1 MENFTFAFPGRI
13 IPGIVFFGGE
23 SNFPGKEGISALDWS
38 FIGAHVPDYLS
49 GAWVTLRFGL
59 YGVACSLVL
68 GLLCCLARFFRIPVL
83 RQIAHGYTEVARN
96 TPLLV
101 QLFFLYAG
109 LPRVGLRLSAEACAV
124 IGLTFLGGA
133 YMSEAFRSGLEAVDR
148 SQREAGLCLGLTRAQ
163 NIRYVLLP
171 QALATAAPALFANVI
186 FLIKE
191 TSVFSVLAMMDL
203 MNVADTLRTSGGR
216 TVEVLFMLAVAYLA
230 VLLPFSLA
238 ATLTERR
245 LRYAGFGNQRPV

>member
-1 MENFTFAFPGRI
+1 MCFTFSEKKSNIDSIFAEK
-13 IPGIVFFGGE
+13 GIFGGRE
-23 SNFPGKEGISALDWS
+23 DERMDWA
-38 FIGAHVPDYLS
+38 FIAGHVPDYVG

-59 YGVACSLVL
+59 YGVGCSLVL
-68 GLLCCLARFFRIPVL
+68 GLICCLLRYFRIPVL
-83 RQIAHGYTEVARN
+83 RSIAHAYIELARN

-109 LPRVGLRLSAEACAV
+109 LPRMGIRLSAEACAV

-133 YMSEAFRSGLEAVDR
+133 YMSEAFRSGLESVDKT
-148 SQREAGLCLGLTRAQ
+148 QREAGECLGLTRGQ

-191 TSVFSVLAMMDL
+191 TSMFSVLAMMDL

-216 TVEVLFMLAVAYLA
+216 TIEVLFMLIVAYLA
-230 VLLPFSLA
+230 LLLPVSLA
-238 ATLTERR
+238 ATFTERR
-245 LRYAGFGNQRPV
+245 LRYAGFGNQHSV

>member
-1 MENFTFAFPGRI
+1 MDWLF
-13 IPGIVFFGGE
+13 
-23 SNFPGKEGISALDWS
+23 ISS
-38 FIGAHVPDYLS
+38 HVSDYVG

-59 YGVACSLVL
+59 YGVLCSLAL
-68 GLLCCLARFFRIPVL
+68 GMLCCLARYFRVPVL
-83 RQIAHGYTEVARN
+83 RQIAVGYIELARN

-109 LPRVGLRLSAEACAV
+109 LPRVGIKFTAEACAV

-133 YMSEAFRSGLEAVDR
+133 YMAEAFRSGLEAVDKA
-148 SQREAGLCLGLTRAQ
+148 QVEAGACIGLTRGQ
-163 NIRYVLLP
+163 NIRYVVFP
-171 QALATAAPALFANVI
+171 QALATAIPALFANVI

-216 TVEVLFMLAVAYLA
+216 TVEVLFMLMVAYLLI
-230 VLLPFSLA
+230 LLPVSML
-238 ATLTERR
+238 ATLAERR
-245 LRYAGFGNQRPV
+245 LRYAGFGDQHSV

>member
-1 MENFTFAFPGRI
+1 M
-13 IPGIVFFGGE
+13 
-23 SNFPGKEGISALDWS
+23 DWG
-38 FIGAHVPDYLS
+38 FIGSHVPDYLA

-59 YGVACSLVL
+59 YGVGCALLL
-68 GLLCCLARFFRIPVL
+68 GLLCCLVRYFRIPLL
-83 RQIAHGYTEVARN
+83 RSIAHGYIELARN

-109 LPRVGLRLSAEACAV
+109 LPRVGIRLSAEACAV

-133 YMSEAFRSGLEAVDR
+133 YMAEAFRSGLESVDK
-148 SQREAGLCLGLTRAQ
+148 SQREAGECLGLTSAQ

-186 FLIKE
+186 YLIKE
-191 TSVFSVLAMMDL
+191 TSMFSVLAMMDL

-216 TVEVLFMLAVAYLA
+216 TVEVLFMLVVAYLA
-230 VLLPFSLA
+230 LLLPVSLA
-238 ATLTERR
+238 ATFTERR
-245 LRYAGFGNQRPV
+245 LRYAGFGNQRSV

>member
-1 MENFTFAFPGRI
+1 MDG
-13 IPGIVFFGGE
+13 
-23 SNFPGKEGISALDWS
+23 S
-38 FIGAHVPDYLS
+38 FILAHVPDYLS

-59 YGVACSLVL
+59 YGVICAMAL
-68 GLLCCLARFFRIPVL
+68 GLLCCLLRYFRIPVL
-83 RQIAHGYTEVARN
+83 QRIAGGYIELARN

-109 LPRVGLRLSAEACAV
+109 LPRVGIRFSAEACAV

-133 YMSEAFRSGLEAVDR
+133 YMAEAFRSGLESVDR
-148 SQREAGLCLGLTRAQ
+148 AQAEAGECIGLTRGQ
-163 NIRYVLLP
+163 NIRYVIFP

-216 TVEVLFMLAVAYLA
+216 TVEVLFMLVVAYLLI
-230 VLLPFSLA
+230 LLPVSAL
-238 ATLTERR
+238 ATLVERR
-245 LRYAGFGNQRPV
+245 LRYAGFGNQHSV

>member
-1 MENFTFAFPGRI
+1 MDWAFI
-13 IPGIVFFGGE
+13 
-23 SNFPGKEGISALDWS
+23 AD
-38 FIGAHVPDYLS
+38 HVPDYVS

-59 YGVACSLVL
+59 YGVGCSLAL
-68 GLLCCLARFFRIPVL
+68 GLICCLLRYFRIPML
-83 RQIAHGYTEVARN
+83 KSIAHGYIELARN

-109 LPRVGLRLSAEACAV
+109 LPRMGIRLSAEACAV

-133 YMSEAFRSGLEAVDR
+133 YMSEAFRSGLESVDQT
-148 SQREAGLCLGLTRAQ
+148 QREAGECLGLTRGQ

-171 QALATAAPALFANVI
+171 QALATAVPALFANVI

-191 TSVFSVLAMMDL
+191 TSMFSVLAMMDL

-216 TVEVLFMLAVAYLA
+216 TIEVLFMLVVAYLA
-230 VLLPFSLA
+230 LLLPISLA
-238 ATLTERR
+238 ATFMERR
-245 LRYAGFGNQRPV
+245 LRYAGFGNQHSV

>member
-1 MENFTFAFPGRI
+1 MDIRSRAKLLQYLFREDQVDG
-13 IPGIVFFGGE
+13 
-23 SNFPGKEGISALDWS
+23 S
-38 FIGAHVPDYLS
+38 FILAHVPDYLS

-59 YGVACSLVL
+59 YGVACSLAL
-68 GLLCCLARFFRIPVL
+68 GFVCCLLRAFRVPVL
-83 RQIAHGYTEVARN
+83 RWIAGGYIELARN

-109 LPRVGLRLSAEACAV
+109 LPRVGVKFTAEACAV

-133 YMSEAFRSGLEAVDR
+133 YMAEAFRSGLEAVDNA
-148 SQREAGLCLGLTRAQ
+148 QVEAGACIGLTRGQ
-163 NIRYVLLP
+163 NIRYVIFP
-171 QALATAAPALFANVI
+171 QALATAVPALFANVI

-216 TVEVLFMLAVAYLA
+216 TVEVLFMLVAAYLII
-230 VLLPFSLA
+230 LLPVSVI
-238 ATLTERR
+238 ATMVERR
-245 LRYAGFGNQRPV
+245 LRYAGFGDQRSV

>member
-1 MENFTFAFPGRI
+1 MDGTFIFDH
-13 IPGIVFFGGE
+13 
-23 SNFPGKEGISALDWS
+23 L
-38 FIGAHVPDYLS
+38 PDYLS

-59 YGVACSLVL
+59 YGVACSLAL
-68 GLLCCLARFFRIPVL
+68 GLICCLLRYFRVPVL
-83 RQIAHGYTEVARN
+83 RRIAGGYIELARN

-109 LPRVGLRLSAEACAV
+109 LPRVGVKFSAEACAV

-133 YMSEAFRSGLEAVDR
+133 YMAEAFRSGIESVDK
-148 SQREAGLCLGLTRAQ
+148 SQAEAGACIGLTRGQ
-163 NIRYVLLP
+163 NIRYVIFP
-171 QALATAAPALFANVI
+171 QALATAVPALFANVI

-216 TVEVLFMLAVAYLA
+216 TVEVLFMLMAAYLLI
-230 VLLPFSLA
+230 LLPVSIL
-238 ATLTERR
+238 ATLVERR
-245 LRYAGFGNQRPV
+245 LRYAGFGNQRSV

>member
-1 MENFTFAFPGRI
+1 MDG
-13 IPGIVFFGGE
+13 
-23 SNFPGKEGISALDWS
+23 S
-38 FIGAHVPDYLS
+38 FILAHVPDYLS

-59 YGVACSLVL
+59 YGVICAMVL
-68 GLLCCLARFFRIPVL
+68 GLLCCLLRYFRIPVL
-83 RQIAHGYTEVARN
+83 QRIAGGYIELARN

-109 LPRVGLRLSAEACAV
+109 LPRVGIRFSAEACAV

-133 YMSEAFRSGLEAVDR
+133 YMAEAFRSGLESVDR
-148 SQREAGLCLGLTRAQ
+148 AQVEAGECIGLTRGQ
-163 NIRYVLLP
+163 NIRYVIFP

-216 TVEVLFMLAVAYLA
+216 TVEVLFMLVVAYLLI
-230 VLLPFSLA
+230 LLPVSAL
-238 ATLTERR
+238 ATLVERR
-245 LRYAGFGNQRPV
+245 LRYAGFGNQHSV